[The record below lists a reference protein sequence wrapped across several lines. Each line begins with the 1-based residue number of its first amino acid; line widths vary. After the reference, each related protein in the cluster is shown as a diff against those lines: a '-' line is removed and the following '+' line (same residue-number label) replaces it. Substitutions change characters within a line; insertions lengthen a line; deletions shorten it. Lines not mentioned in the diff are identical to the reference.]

1 MRSVSILWLVGANPL
16 QVLGAAGIEVLEIEG
31 LIDEAVRAVFSGETL
46 NHMVKR
52 SPTACGASCQGN
64 GMGCG

>member
-1 MRSVSILWLVGANPL
+1 LVNGVGANP
-16 QVLGAAGIEVLEIEG
+16 QKVLSAAGIEVLEIEG
-31 LIDEAVRAVFSGETL
+31 LIEEAVRAVLAGETL

-52 SPTACGASCQGN
+52 SLTACGASCGGT